1 MLCIDD
7 LVIAAAVVGFL
18 VALLRSAAVMD
29 GVAVSHS
36 CHDEGG
42 VTLLMLSY
50 YVYNMLSSCCHHER

>member
-1 MLCIDD
+1 M
-7 LVIAAAVVGFL
+7 IAAAVVGFL

-50 YVYNMLSSCCHHER
+50 YVTCCHHVVIMKDDLTL